1 MLIGADLKKEI
12 LEKMLRWIEN
22 IVKGQTQTDFIMYTH
37 AYSRGNDL
45 LKIFLS
51 FKSNFP
57 SNLQA

>member
-1 MLIGADLKKEI
+1 
-12 LEKMLRWIEN
+12 MLRWIEN
-22 IVKGQTQTDFIMYTH
+22 IVKGQTQTDFTMYAH